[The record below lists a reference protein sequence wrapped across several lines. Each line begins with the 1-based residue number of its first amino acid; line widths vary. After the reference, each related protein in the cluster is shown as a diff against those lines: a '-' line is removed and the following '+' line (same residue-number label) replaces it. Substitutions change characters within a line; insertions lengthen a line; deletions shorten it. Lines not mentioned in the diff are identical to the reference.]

1 MFRTLLTA
9 GILFMTSFAGMAQ
22 SHRVPPPPPP
32 ANRADL
38 PYMKTRDMPAFNIL
52 KSDSVE
58 IFNTFYIPKGRPVAL
73 MLFSP
78 DCKHCNELTDRI
90 TRGMDSLS
98 EIRFYIMS
106 MTENMTAI
114 RKFAKEHHLEKYK
127 NIEVVGCDYEFF
139 FITHFGAMRVPT
151 IALFDADKKYVDL
164 LESEISVLDLY
175 TRTH

>member
-1 MFRTLLTA
+1 MS
-9 GILFMTSFAGMAQ
+9 GFAAMAQQ

-32 ANRADL
+32 MNREEL
-38 PYMKTRDMPAFNIL
+38 PYKKSRDLPAFNIL

-58 IFNTFYIPKGRPVAL
+58 IFNTFYIPKGRPIAL

-78 DCKHCNELTDRI
+78 DCKHCNDLTDRLI
-90 TRGMDSLS
+90 NGMDSLS
-98 EIRFYIMS
+98 DIRFYIMS

-114 RKFAKEHHLEKYK
+114 RKFAKDHHLEKYK
-127 NIEVVGCDYEFF
+127 NIELVGCDYEFF

-151 IALFDADKKYVDL
+151 VAIFNSDKQFVELF
-164 LESEISVLDLY
+164 ESEITVNDLY